1 MIKNFLN
8 RFTEDTAD
16 HGFNDLREYTRI
28 PEEFASVIIGSNEYT
43 VEDWSKGGAFIK
55 GIANNI
61 HIDDHLNF
69 TLKFN
74 LPHET
79 VMIPHSGFVVRKHP
93 NGFALAFDL
102 HTEQSKRNFARV
114 MDGVLSRGFA
124 DSSLATYE

>member
-28 PEEFASVIIGSNEYT
+28 PEEFASIIINGSEYT
-43 VEDWSKGGAFIK
+43 IEDWSKGGAYIK
-55 GIANNI
+55 GIAHNL
-61 HIDDHLNF
+61 HIDDHVNF
-69 TLKFN
+69 TLKFT
-74 LPHET
+74 LPHED
-79 VMIPHSGFVVRKHP
+79 VMITHSGFIVRKGP
-93 NGFALAFDL
+93 SGFALNFDL
-102 HTEQSKRNFARV
+102 HTEQSKKNFARV

>member
-1 MIKNFLN
+1 MIKNLIN

-16 HGFNDLREYTRI
+16 YGFNDLREYTRI
-28 PEEFASVIIGSNEYT
+28 PEEFASIIIGGNEYQII
-43 VEDWSKGGAFIK
+43 DWSKGGAHIK
-55 GIANNI
+55 GIANTI
-61 HIDDHLNF
+61 HLDDHLPF

-79 VMIPHSGFVVRKHP
+79 VMIQHSGFVVRKQP
-93 NGFALAFDL
+93 NSFALAFDL
-102 HTEQSKRNFARV
+102 HTEQSKRNFAKV